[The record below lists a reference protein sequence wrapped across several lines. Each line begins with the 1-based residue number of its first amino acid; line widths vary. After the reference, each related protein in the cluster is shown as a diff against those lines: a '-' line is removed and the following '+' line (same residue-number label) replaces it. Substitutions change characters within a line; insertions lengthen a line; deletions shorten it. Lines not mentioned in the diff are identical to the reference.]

1 MTKKI
6 QELLNNIE
14 QERSV
19 EILYACESGSRAWG
33 FASPNSDYDI
43 RFLYRRPAD
52 EYLNIFASSDT
63 IEIAIHEDL
72 DPGGWDIRK
81 ALNLLG
87 KSNGALIEWLHS
99 PIVYRDSHGFSDS
112 WRALT
117 RSIFQPEKSFHHYL
131 GHARQ
136 AYGKQSEKENPTGKS
151 YLYILRT
158 LLAAKWIQTH
168 ESPAPVPFEEL
179 MVLVNHDLKEAI
191 NKLVE
196 WKATAQETA
205 ALERI
210 PVVDT
215 FIEETLS
222 SQADWKPSATPS
234 LDFVKK
240 TLNQEFRNQ
249 LNPAQKTKILN
260 ASGFTLSR
268 IREPNLLLL
277 DAVSGSHAY
286 GTQTPDSDLD
296 LKGVFVAPD
305 SFHAGMEEIGQVADE
320 KNDEVYYELSRF
332 FQLLAKNNPTALE
345 LLCTP
350 NDCIRLKHPA
360 FELIDP
366 EIFISKLCEKSFSG
380 YAEMQIK
387 KARGLNKKIVN
398 PQPKERKHLRDFCF
412 VLENQGSVPL
422 TEWLTRENISEKDCG
437 LVSVNHAPNTYALF
451 HSTKITF
458 RGLFSPKDDAAL
470 ICSSVPLESEP
481 IAWINC
487 NTDAFKAHCREHHDY
502 WQWVENRNEN
512 RYATNQAHG
521 RDYDSK
527 NMMHTLRLLDT
538 AYEIAKEGTIRVR
551 RPNAEWLLKIRNG
564 ELSYDEIMDLTET
577 KISNI
582 KEAYQNTSL
591 PDEPNRAL
599 IKERLR
605 EVQLA
610 FQNSQ
615 K

>member
-6 QELLNNIE
+6 TELLNHIE
-14 QERSV
+14 REHGV
-19 EILYACESGSRAWG
+19 EIFYACESGSRAWG

-43 RFLYRRPAD
+43 RFIYRRPHD
-52 EYLNIFASSDT
+52 KYLSIFESAST
-63 IEIAIHEDL
+63 IEIPIHDDL
-72 DPGGWDIRK
+72 DPGGWDMHK

-99 PIVYRDSHGFSDS
+99 PIVYRDVNGFAES
-112 WRALT
+112 WRSLAK
-117 RSIFQPEKSFHHYL
+117 SVFQPEKNLHHYL
-131 GHARQ
+131 GHAHQ
-136 AYGKQSEKENPTGKS
+136 TYGKQSALDRPTGKS

-158 LLAAKWIQTH
+158 LLAAKWVQVH

-179 MVLVNHDLKEAI
+179 RVLANDEINAAI
-191 NKLVE
+191 DTLIQ
-196 WKATAQETA
+196 WKTSAQETDT
-205 ALERI
+205 LDRI
-210 PVVDT
+210 PVIDT
-215 FIEETLS
+215 FVDEALASKNT
-222 SQADWKPSATPS
+222 WKPSATPS
-234 LDFVKK
+234 TDFIKNALD
-240 TLNQEFRNQ
+240 QEFRNQ
-249 LNPAQKTKILN
+249 LRKDHQIL
-260 ASGFTLSR
+260 SPSDFTLSK
-268 IREPNLLLL
+268 IREPQYLLLE
-277 DAVSGSHAY
+277 AISGSHAY

-305 SFHAGMEEIGQVADE
+305 SFHAGMEEVTQVADE

-350 NDCIRLKHPA
+350 DDCIRSKHPA
-360 FELIDP
+360 FELINP

-422 TEWLTRENISEKDCG
+422 TEWLTRENLSEKDCG

-487 NTDAFKAHCREHHDY
+487 NLDAFKAHCREHHDY

-551 RPNAEWLLKIRNG
+551 RPNAEWLLRIRNG

-582 KEAYQNTSL
+582 KEAYKNTSL